1 MQAGIAACVN
11 TGYRFEYRPVF
22 KEERVASY
30 TISARPL
37 EFEETGNRSLLLAAE
52 GKIYE
57 TRENRNALLT
67 DRQR

>member
-1 MQAGIAACVN
+1 MFETQTSMT
-11 TGYRFEYRPVF
+11 TG

-30 TISARPL
+30 TMNARPL
-37 EFEETGNRSLLLAAE
+37 EFEETGNRTLLLTAD